1 MNSDSLELEC
11 FSCSSVGRR
20 SQGCCGCWLL
30 LLAVWSMAGGF
41 LRHGEMIEG
50 ACKNVSDLRSK
61 DGWLSQMYPALD
73 INMEE

>member
-1 MNSDSLELEC
+1 
-11 FSCSSVGRR
+11 
-20 SQGCCGCWLL
+20 
-30 LLAVWSMAGGF
+30 MAGGF
-41 LRHGEMIEG
+41 LRHGEMIEEG

>member
-1 MNSDSLELEC
+1 
-11 FSCSSVGRR
+11 
-20 SQGCCGCWLL
+20 
-30 LLAVWSMAGGF
+30 VWSMAGGF